1 MCTESFIRQTTL
13 EIRRKEQAMSQSPD
27 DEPIDAEVVDESS
40 TLAVPE
46 QFTAP
51 AMDYTESGVPTF
63 DYVRSQIEGRIGTSL
78 GAAELAADTAPAVSL
93 DEQFAAREQAG
104 KDRLAEIRRAMR
116 GEGQESG

>member
-1 MCTESFIRQTTL
+1 
-13 EIRRKEQAMSQSPD
+13 MSQSPD
-27 DEPIDAEVVDESS
+27 DEPIDAEVVDEGGA
-40 TLAVPE
+40 LAVPE
-46 QFTAP
+46 PFVPTAP

-116 GEGQESG
+116 GEDQESG